1 VRLDDLVRPLLLP
14 NNLKNVLII
23 ALDGRRSDYQGRFQA
38 FEFAG
43 AASQFTI
50 VRRTGKE
57 VTLLKDWSPPTET
70 ATPTLTILNAQRAGA
85 PVLPVSPCTGYN
97 SRCLVLHGG
106 LRAGAHADFHRDC
119 RTLALR
125 NARAH

>member
-23 ALDGRRSDYQGRFQA
+23 ALDGRRSDYEGRFQA

-57 VTLLKDWSPPTET
+57 VTLLKDLVAVIVSVSAKT
-70 ATPTLTILNAQRAGA
+70 
-85 PVLPVSPCTGYN
+85 VLFYSFG
-97 SRCLVLHGG
+97 
-106 LRAGAHADFHRDC
+106 
-119 RTLALR
+119 
-125 NARAH
+125 